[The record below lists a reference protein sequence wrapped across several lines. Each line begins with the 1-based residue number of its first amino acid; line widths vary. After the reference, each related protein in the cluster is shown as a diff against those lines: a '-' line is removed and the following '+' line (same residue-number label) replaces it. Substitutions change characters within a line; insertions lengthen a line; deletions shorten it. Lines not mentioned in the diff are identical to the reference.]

1 MRLIARM
8 LTGRRLKTV
17 SLGLENL
24 PQAGPALIVARHY
37 HHLFDGLVLFAAIER
52 RFHIVVTLD
61 WAKNQPSKLFMQTLN
76 WFARWPILLR
86 EDALMRR
93 VNNGRRLFTGA
104 DIRRYQWRALRQSVE
119 LLCAERV
126 LVIFP
131 EGYPNVD
138 PNFTPKTGPE
148 DFLPFKPGFANIA
161 AAAERRLSAGVPII
175 PAGLHYENGDPWI
188 GYLTLG
194 KPVYRDRFS
203 TKASLVCFLEQE
215 VKKLS
220 TAMEAGSPS

>member
-1 MRLIARM
+1 
-8 LTGRRLKTV
+8 
-17 SLGLENL
+17 
-24 PQAGPALIVARHY
+24 
-37 HHLFDGLVLFAAIER
+37 
-52 RFHIVVTLD
+52 
-61 WAKNQPSKLFMQTLN
+61 MQTLN
-76 WFARWPILLR
+76 RFARWPMLLR
-86 EDALMRR
+86 EDAITRIS
-93 VNNGRRLFTGA
+93 NDAGSLFSGA
-104 DIRRYQWRALRQSVE
+104 DIRRYQRRALHQSVE
-119 LLCAERV
+119 LLRAERI

-138 PNFTPKTGPE
+138 PNFTPKTGPD

-161 AAAERRLSAGVPII
+161 AAAERRLSARLPII
-175 PAGLHYENGDPWI
+175 PAGIHYENSDPWI

-220 TAMEAGSPS
+220 TTMRREVCPSGKTERGQKFRSPGASEASLVAHGKDRREL